1 MKNNQRIVNKKI
13 IITGASSGIGEM
25 LAKKVASQGGFP
37 ILVARSRDKLIT
49 IQKEIDQL
57 YNQRSAIYP
66 IDLTDKD
73 NIDNLIPAIINDNKQ
88 IDALINNAG
97 LGVFD
102 SIEDMN
108 YDDLLETFQL
118 NVFAGI
124 QLSQSIIPYLRKTN
138 ANTQI
143 VNVIS
148 QAAKISTPKSAS
160 YASSKQAMLGFTNV
174 LRMECRM
181 SSIHVM
187 AVNLGPVRTNFF
199 ERADKDGTYKQN
211 VEKYMLDPER
221 VADKIV
227 THLFT
232 RKREINMPW
241 WMEIGSI
248 VYRIMPGTMESLL
261 RNQFDK
267 K

>member
-1 MKNNQRIVNKKI
+1 MKINQRLLDKKI
-13 IITGASSGIGEM
+13 VITGASSGIGEI
-25 LAKKVASQGGFP
+25 LAKKIASQGGFP
-37 ILVARSRDKLIT
+37 ILVARSRDKLVT

-57 YNQRSAIYP
+57 YNQKSAIYP
-66 IDLTDKD
+66 IDLTDNNK
-73 NIDNLIPAIINDNKQ
+73 IDHLIPIIFNENKQ
-88 IDALINNAG
+88 VDGLINNAG
-97 LGVFD
+97 VGVFD

-108 YDDLLETFQL
+108 YDDLLEMFQL

-124 QLSQSIIPYLRKTN
+124 QLSQSILPYFRKTN

-148 QAAKISTPKSAS
+148 QAAKISTPKSAA

-174 LRMECRM
+174 LRLECKM
-181 SSIHVM
+181 SSISIM

-211 VEKYMLDPER
+211 VERYMLDPER

-232 RKREINMPW
+232 SKREINMPL
-241 WMEIGSI
+241 WMELGSI
-248 VYRIMPGTMESLL
+248 FYRLIPGVMEAVL
-261 RNQFDK
+261 RKQFDK

>member
-1 MKNNQRIVNKKI
+1 MKINQRLLDKKV

-25 LAKKVASQGGFP
+25 LAKKIAGQGGFP

-57 YNQRSAIYP
+57 YNQKSAIYP
-66 IDLTDKD
+66 VDLTDK
-73 NIDNLIPAIINDNKQ
+73 NKLENLIPTIFNENKQ
-88 IDALINNAG
+88 IDGLINNAG
-97 LGVFD
+97 VGVFD
-102 SIEDMN
+102 SIEDMH
-108 YDDLLETFQL
+108 YDDLLEMFQL

-124 QLSQSIIPYLRKTN
+124 QLSQSILPYLRKMD

-143 VNVIS
+143 VNIIS
-148 QAAKISTPKSAS
+148 QAAKISTPRSAG

-174 LRMECRM
+174 LRLECKM
-181 SSIHVM
+181 SSIRVM

-211 VEKYMLDPER
+211 VERYMLDPEE
-221 VADKIV
+221 VANKIV

-232 RKREINMPW
+232 SKREINMPW
-241 WMEIGSI
+241 WMELGSTF
-248 VYRIMPGTMESLL
+248 YRLIPGTMEAIL
-261 RNQFDK
+261 RKQFDK